1 MRVQTT
7 SLARKDIIESAEFIA
22 RENIDTAVRFF
33 DAVELTLEMIKTTP
47 AIGRKKNIGAEH
59 NLRMWFVKGFPKHLV
74 FYTANKSEIRI
85 VRIIHSSRD
94 YAKEFP
100 R

>member
-22 RENIDTAVRFF
+22 RDNIDAAVRFL
-33 DAVELTLEMIKTTP
+33 DAVEITLEMIKATP
-47 AIGRKKNIGAEH
+47 AIGRKKEIGGEH
-59 NLRMWFVKGFPKHLV
+59 NLRMWFVKDFPKHLV
-74 FYTANKSEIRI
+74 FYTASKSEIRI

-94 YAKEFP
+94 YRKEFP
-100 R
+100 T